1 MGARGSRPNQQEV
14 TMTTSLLQKVQ
25 PKRSNVLEKIKVE
38 GKMDA
43 GKEVIVHCETTTLK
57 WKGFES
63 HMVIWT
69 KIYERI

>member
-1 MGARGSRPNQQEV
+1 MGARGSRSNQQEV
-14 TMTTSLLQKVQ
+14 TMTTSLQKVQ
-25 PKRSNVLEKIKVE
+25 SKRSNVLGKIKVE
-38 GKMDA
+38 GKVDG

>member
-1 MGARGSRPNQQEV
+1 
-14 TMTTSLLQKVQ
+14 MTTSLLQKVQ
-25 PKRSNVLEKIKVE
+25 SKRSNVLEKIKVE
-38 GKMDA
+38 GKVDA

-63 HMVIWT
+63 QMVIWT